1 MDRIEQ
7 GFVVAAWA
15 MSSRDLIP
23 DDLVTVIKARAR

>member
-15 MSSRDLIP
+15 MIAAATLYLMIW
-23 DDLVTVIKARAR
+23 